1 MMRARKV
8 WGVIGI
14 AALLGVAAAVAY
26 AWRPAIAPQAPVAAD
41 GGDAMLIEQGR
52 LVAAAGNCMECH
64 TARAGTPYAGG
75 YRMDTPFGEII
86 STNITPDPEHGIG
99 QWSFAAFER
108 AMREG
113 VARDGSHLY
122 PAFPYTAF
130 TRMNDQDMRAVYA
143 YLMSRPPVAETPP
156 ATDLPFP
163 FNQRALVAGWNLL
176 FLDKGEYQPDPA
188 QDAEWNRGAYLAQGA
203 AHCMA
208 CHSPRNALGAE
219 KDGKH
224 YLAGGD
230 VNGWHAPALNGQ
242 APAAVPWT
250 RDSLFQY
257 LRHGHTDD
265 QGSANASMAPVVRY
279 GTSVIAESDVR
290 AIARYIASH
299 TGEAS
304 PAEVEQARA
313 ERQARAAD
321 TVGAQASAGA
331 RIYAMTCAACH
342 EGGTQSERF
351 GVQQPLWLGSTLYLE
366 SPDNLLR
373 FVLEGV
379 QEPASPDIGFMPGF
393 ATYFDDAQLAELTHF
408 LRTELAG
415 QPAWENVDEAI
426 ARVRAGDAN
435 PM

>member
-1 MMRARKV
+1 MSRLRKFTLIIV
-8 WGVIGI
+8 LLIVLGIG
-14 AALLGVAAAVAY
+14 GFVAY
-26 AWRPAIAPQAPVAAD
+26 AWRAAIEPIAPPQADSFDTTLV
-41 GGDAMLIEQGR
+41 EQGR

-64 TARAGTPYAGG
+64 TASGGTPYAGG
-75 YRMDTPFGEII
+75 HVMTTPFGEII

-99 QWSFAAFER
+99 QWSLEAFTR

-130 TRMNDQDMRAVYA
+130 TKMSDEDIHAVYA
-143 YLMSRPPVAETPP
+143 YLMSRPAEPVSPP
-156 ATDLPFP
+156 ETDLPFP

-188 QDAEWNRGAYLAQGA
+188 QDAEWNRGAYLTHGA

-224 YLAGGD
+224 FLAGGD
-230 VNGWHAPALNGQ
+230 VDGWHAPALNAD

-250 RDSLFQY
+250 QEALFQY
-257 LRHGHTDD
+257 LRHGHTAD
-265 QGSANASMAPVVRY
+265 QGTANGSMAPVIAH
-279 GTSVIAESDVR
+279 GTSVIPESDVR
-290 AIARYIASH
+290 AIARYIASY

-304 PAEVEQARA
+304 PQAVEDARKA
-313 ERQARAAD
+313 ANDRAAEATRGLD
-321 TVGAQASAGA
+321 TDGA
-331 RIYAMTCAACH
+331 RIYAMTCVACH
-342 EGGTQSERF
+342 EAAPQGERF
-351 GVQQPLWLGSTLYLE
+351 GAQQPLWLGSTLYLDK
-366 SPDNLLR
+366 PDNLLR

-379 QEPASPDIGFMPGF
+379 QSPADPSLGFMPPF
-393 ATYFDDAQLAELTHF
+393 KDYLNDAQLKSLTQY
-408 LRTELAG
+408 LRTDLAG
-415 QPAWENVDEAI
+415 QPAWEGMDEAI
-426 ARVRAGDAN
+426 ERVRKGEAN